1 MVYVDQSEYRGCI
14 YEGEWK
20 HDYRIGHGVLITAD
34 GRKYEGEFNEYGFN
48 GYGKLMDEKGTVL
61 YEGEWE
67 DGSRKTGSL

>member
-1 MVYVDQSEYRGCI
+1 
-14 YEGEWK
+14 
-20 HDYRIGHGVLITAD
+20 VLITAD